1 MRLLNA
7 LLRRFGL
14 LVAAFVG
21 LTALAVILR
30 GAGPVSHTAFMA
42 DFGRALAAERG
53 HRVTLVHQWVP
64 AARIAPEM
72 RLAAVAAEDQK
83 FPHHHGFDWEAIEK
97 AWKRNQQGRAVHG
110 ASTISQQTARNLF
123 LWPDRTWLRKG
134 LEAWFTLL
142 IETFWSKS
150 RILTVYLN
158 SAQFDTQVF
167 GVEAA
172 AHRFFGVSAADLS
185 VSQAALLA
193 AQLPAPDAY
202 RILAPSAYIRRRQAW
217 IEAQMAQLGSDYL
230 ASP

>member
-1 MRLLNA
+1 MRLVRA
-7 LLRRFGL
+7 LIRRLCWLGL
-14 LVAAFVG
+14 AFVG

-30 GAGPVSHTAFMA
+30 GVGPVTRTAFMA

-64 AARIAPEM
+64 AERIAPAM

-83 FPHHHGFDWEAIEK
+83 FPSHHGFDWEAIEK
-97 AWKRNQQGRAVHG
+97 AWKRNRQGHAVHG

-134 LEAWFTLL
+134 LEAWFTVLL
-142 IETFWSKS
+142 ETFWSKQ

-172 AHRFFGVSAADLS
+172 ARRFFGISAAGLS
-185 VSQAALLA
+185 RSQAALLA
-193 AQLPAPDAY
+193 AQLPAPDTY
-202 RILAPSAYIRRRQAW
+202 RILAPTDYIRQRQAW
-217 IEAQMAQLGSDYL
+217 IEAQMARLGPGYL
-230 ASP
+230 PSR